1 MTKQTNNKKKV
12 FLLIIS
18 AIVAVI
24 LFGFS
29 YFRFSIYHPSES
41 ASRIATTAT
50 VRNKQ
55 VTEFKAKS
63 SKLTVVF
70 YPGALVEP
78 DAYSIWA
85 KKVAQAGYTVKIAH
99 FPMNMAIFEPTIATK
114 LVTRSEKYV
123 IGGHSLGGA
132 MAARYVHKHHPANLK
147 GVFFLAAYADEKGR
161 LDKLSL
167 PALSITASNDGV
179 IKQDKL
185 RTGKKYLPEATTFE
199 VIKGGNHAG
208 FGSYGPQKGDHKPTI
223 SNQTQQEETA
233 NKLITWLKN
242 IN

>member
-1 MTKQTNNKKKV
+1 MTKQTNKKKKI
-12 FLLIIS
+12 FLVAI
-18 AIVAVI
+18 ATIVAII
-24 LFGFS
+24 LLSFS

-41 ASRIATTAT
+41 ASSIATTAT

-55 VTEFKAKS
+55 VTEFKAKN

-78 DAYSIWA
+78 DSYSIWA

-99 FPMNMAIFEPTIATK
+99 FPMNKAIFEPTIATK
-114 LVTRSEKYV
+114 LVTRSERYV

-132 MAARYVHKHHPANLK
+132 MAARYVHEHHSANLK

-161 LDKLSL
+161 LDKLSV
-167 PALSITASNDGV
+167 PVLSITASNDGV

-185 RTGKKYLPEATTFE
+185 ITGQKYLPKATTFE
-199 VIKGGNHAG
+199 IIKGGNHAG
-208 FGSYGPQKGDHKPTI
+208 FGSYGSQKGDHKATI
-223 SNQTQQEETA
+223 SNQKQQQLVA
-233 NKLITWLKN
+233 DKLISWLTK
-242 IN
+242 ID